1 MAYLIHYNKN
11 HSPKNGQF
19 VSGDGDGDGIV
30 NDQHHKKE
38 SKVYSAKIKNYK
50 KGNAFRD
57 PYYIDK
63 NGNKRSYMSYKE
75 MPVEVQAAEKT
86 RAKGKQFAKK
96 LGGLTL
102 SAVGAAAVTIT
113 VGKLIKMANDM

>member
-1 MAYLIHYNKN
+1 METVT
-11 HSPKNGQF
+11 
-19 VSGDGDGDGIV
+19 VSLMISII
-30 NDQHHKKE
+30 KKE

-75 MPVEVQAAEKT
+75 MPVEAQMAEKA
-86 RAKGKQFAKK
+86 RAKTKQTVKK
-96 LGGLTL
+96 VAGVAVSAVG
-102 SAVGAAAVTIT
+102 SAAVAVGAAWIYKT
-113 VGKLIKMANDM
+113 VRDRLS